1 MQASPF
7 NLQLF
12 SIICLSKII
21 SYILSHVLHIDVKG
35 NLFIKPSF
43 FYFFPV
49 QIICAKGHTK
59 MHLSF
64 IISHLFIQFS
74 FFDENQ
80 GNFSHSGFFLSYQTK
95 LLISNFYRT
104 FFWQQQSFMYKEKMY
119 RWGPCCS
126 SNGPK
131 EGWNERYVKN

>member
-43 FYFFPV
+43 FLLFS
-49 QIICAKGHTK
+49 CANNMCKRTYK
-59 MHLSF
+59 NAF
-64 IISHLFIQFS
+64 IIHYFAS
-74 FFDENQ
+74 FYPI
-80 GNFSHSGFFLSYQTK
+80 FLLWWKSRK
-95 LLISNFYRT
+95 LLPFRFFYHIRQNCWYQI
-104 FFWQQQSFMYKEKMY
+104 FIAPSFDNNKALCT
-119 RWGPCCS
+119 CCS

-131 EGWNERYVKN
+131 EGWNERYVKNLNK